1 MVINY
6 VFNCRVLSAV
16 KLFVPDA
23 VVKKSRQVS
32 NEKVIRSSSSVVTQS
47 VKRPRGKFHRKSY
60 NPALFKTFRAFFSF
74 FLLLKNSYM
83 NNLSVIFEGAI
94 RCSCHFNLSD

>member
-1 MVINY
+1 M
-6 VFNCRVLSAV
+6 FLNCRVLSAV
-16 KLFVPDA
+16 KLFLPDA

-32 NEKVIRSSSSVVTQS
+32 NEKVTRSSSSVVTQS

-60 NPALFKTFRAFFSF
+60 NPALFKTFHPFFSFF

-83 NNLSVIFEGAI
+83 NKSPVIFEGAI
-94 RCSCHFNLSD
+94 RCSCHFNLGD

>member
-1 MVINY
+1 MF
-6 VFNCRVLSAV
+6 FNGRVLSAV
-16 KLFVPDA
+16 KLFLPDA

-32 NEKVIRSSSSVVTQS
+32 NEKVTRSSSSVVSQS

-60 NPALFKTFRAFFSF
+60 NPALFKTFHPFFFF

-83 NNLSVIFEGAI
+83 NKPSVIFEGAI
-94 RCSCHFNLSD
+94 RCSCHFNLGD